1 MSLNLDFCLQ
11 LNEIW
16 DDTVNW
22 SFSYIPI
29 SIQIWISIWVPLSNV
44 LYFQKRSTL
53 LNYQLQV
60 SRFVWELALVN
71 IPFCKFCISLHFI
84 RLSSICGPLM
94 SICVGYFF
102 FLFRFLDCF
111 VSFSF
116 FYLLFFV
123 FRCGHGMLW
132 SIYKHWL
139 AKVNLLLCE
148 YIWWRQVCIIS
159 AKRFHNGQ
167 RIMLNFLAASDHFQ
181 WECTTLTWFY
191 VSEKSHY
198 SCASLYMAVLEKQ
211 KAQQGF
217 QCSQLNVIC

>member
-1 MSLNLDFCLQ
+1 MYTNRESLFFLSVPCMEHYFEVVWSL
-11 LNEIW
+11 LWTRGRKEILEMKKKKKI
-16 DDTVNW
+16 V
-22 SFSYIPI
+22 
-29 SIQIWISIWVPLSNV
+29 
-44 LYFQKRSTL
+44 
-53 LNYQLQV
+53 
-60 SRFVWELALVN
+60 
-71 IPFCKFCISLHFI
+71 
-84 RLSSICGPLM
+84 
-94 SICVGYFF
+94 FF
-102 FLFRFLDCF
+102 FPFPLHLFFSFFL
-111 VSFSF
+111 SFSF

-159 AKRFHNGQ
+159 AKRFHNGR

>member
-60 SRFVWELALVN
+60 SRFVWELALVT

-102 FLFRFLDCF
+102 FS
-111 VSFSF
+111 VSFSCLFCFISNHLLTF
-116 FYLLFFV
+116 FFF
-123 FRCGHGMLW
+123 FFNCWSFPAGITMTIKQCLW
-132 SIYKHWL
+132 SDVYPVTCLLYHALKLCSWDWSNSDVIQPLSIGFH
-139 AKVNLLLCE
+139 LLL
-148 YIWWRQVCIIS
+148 
-159 AKRFHNGQ
+159 
-167 RIMLNFLAASDHFQ
+167 LL
-181 WECTTLTWFY
+181 
-191 VSEKSHY
+191 SHVNW
-198 SCASLYMAVLEKQ
+198 LGKL
-211 KAQQGF
+211 
-217 QCSQLNVIC
+217 